1 MKRFVKVSLMLASA
15 AVLLSSCNC
24 YKKMAKN
31 ADDVNITCTPTVLSL
46 KGNTVSAD
54 ITVTYPAAYFNKKAV
69 LKVTPVLVFEGG
81 EITGTP
87 KYVQGEKVKDNY
99 PVIAKKQGGSYTQTV
114 TFPYDSRA
122 DLCTMELRV
131 EGKCAKG
138 KHSEFTPIA
147 AIPVA
152 QGISTIQ
159 KLADNAAGLAIMPDN
174 FKRVTTIS
182 QGAEIMYLI
191 NRANVR
197 KGELTKEQIKM
208 FEDFV
213 KEYSNKDRATLGNIY
228 AKGYASPDGPLAFN
242 DKLSKERSQT
252 GQKAISEKLK
262 DVKNAKYDIA
272 AYGEDWEGFKELVSA
287 SDIEDKDLILQVLAM
302 QDNPVKRDE
311 EIKSMTAV
319 FEVLA
324 KEILPQLRR
333 TKLIADVDIEGRT
346 DAEIKEA
353 AAKNIDVL
361 SEEEML
367 YAATLTDDNA
377 AKLKAYEA
385 AASKYNSVRGYNNAG
400 VILAKEG
407 KLAQAKA
414 QLDKAAAMS
423 KDAAITNNLGVVALM
438 NGDLAT
444 AQKYLSALNTADSKA
459 NMGLVNLAEGNYA
472 EAAKT
477 LSGYDLA
484 VAEVLN
490 GNLSKAKSIL
500 AGENS
505 ADADY
510 LKAVIAMREGN
521 SSAAMSNL
529 KSAVAKDPSMK
540 DQAVNDVEFAKLFGT
555 SEFLAL

>member
-99 PVIAKKQGGSYTQTV
+99 TVIAKKQGGSYTQTV